1 MKRFERICVRN
12 AAGYSPEGVLQAT
25 KQGLEW
31 KADDESVAISRA
43 EVQSLTWTPLHVN
56 FQLSV
61 GKVDGGVVNFT
72 GRRRAHARLRSQGDT
87 PAAGLR
93 HEAYEKL
100 RGLDM
105 GDIKQEEFSTK
116 GQNWGKLSVVGKTV
130 VFSGEGER
138 PIFKVPLPD
147 VSTLQYGK
155 DDVTFEF
162 GGGSARD
169 DQDVLVGMSFHIPNE
184 NEDFPRAPANAVGAE
199 EEVPELREPAASS
212 KEELPAKRF
221 FKMISPHIDAAG
233 KSERPVRHSLLPR
246 SVAERRDDRDAC
258 RSARSTR

>member
-1 MKRFERICVRN
+1 MKRFERTYVRN
-12 AAGYSPEGVLQAT
+12 AAGYSSEGVLQAT
-25 KQGLEW
+25 EEGLTW
-31 KADDESVAISRA
+31 KGNDESVAISRA
-43 EVQSLTWTPLHVN
+43 DVQSLTWTPLHVN

-61 GKVDGGVVNFT
+61 GKVDGSVVNFT
-72 GRRRAHARLRSQGDT
+72 GREHTRLRSQGDSFVI
-87 PAAGLR
+87 GLR

-100 RGLDM
+100 KGLEM
-105 GDIKQEEFSTK
+105 GEIKQEEFSTK
-116 GQNWGKLSVVGKTV
+116 GQNWGKLSVAGKTV
-130 VFSGEGER
+130 VFSGEGEK

-162 GGGSARD
+162 GGGNARD

-184 NEDFPRAPANAVGAE
+184 NEDFPRAVTNATVE
-199 EEVPELREPAASS
+199 EEIPELREPAAASN

-233 KSERPVRHSLLPR
+233 KSERPVRHCCSLVR
-246 SVAERRDDRDAC
+246 SRRSAMTGMDAC
-258 RSARSTR
+258 RSARLMK